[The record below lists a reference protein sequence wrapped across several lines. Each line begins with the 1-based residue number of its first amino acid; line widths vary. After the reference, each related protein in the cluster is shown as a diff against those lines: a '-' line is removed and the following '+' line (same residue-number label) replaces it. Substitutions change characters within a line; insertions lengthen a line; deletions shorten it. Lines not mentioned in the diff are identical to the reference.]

1 VRRSVGPPE
10 ANHRVNNRLEF
21 NPACS
26 RSRWL
31 GYFDL
36 LGTRELIRSGD
47 TFRVFSV
54 YEKALR
60 EVRTS
65 KLPIQR
71 AWFSDTFL
79 IYSQTD
85 GASDFWAID
94 SISRWFVYFLIMA
107 DIPVRGAIASGDF
120 YADDSSQVYF
130 GEALVESY
138 EFGEAQDWIGF
149 LLCPSSVARLDALK
163 MPANS
168 RLNYAYA
175 EIPFKKSRP
184 DRPSTLPA
192 CILGNWTVSRRGQND
207 LLDKLRLMKQK
218 QPDRSIARKYENTIA
233 FIERNQ
239 RLIAQTGQHGDPPN
253 GGPAEPI
260 DNSEAAEGPPSVS

>member
-1 VRRSVGPPE
+1 M
-10 ANHRVNNRLEF
+10 NNRLEF
-21 NPACS
+21 NPACN

-31 GYFDL
+31 GCFDL

-54 YEKALR
+54 YEKALH

-85 GASDFWAID
+85 CASDFWDLD
-94 SISRWFVYFLIMA
+94 SVSRWFVYFLIMA
-107 DIPVRGAIASGDF
+107 DIPVRGAIASGNF
-120 YADDSSQVYF
+120 YADDTGQVYF

-149 LLCPSSVARLDALK
+149 LLCPSAVARMEVLK
-163 MPANS
+163 MPMNDL
-168 RLNYAYA
+168 LNYAYA
-175 EIPFKKSRP
+175 EIPFKAKRP
-184 DRPSTLPA
+184 GGPSQLPA
-192 CILGNWTVSRRGQND
+192 CILGDWAVSRGGPND
-207 LLDKLRLMKQK
+207 LLNKLRLMRQK
-218 QPDRSIARKYENTIA
+218 QPDPPVARKYDNTIA

-239 RLIAQTGQHGDPPN
+239 RLPVEVGQPGPQPN
-253 GGPAEPI
+253 GGPAEPLG
-260 DNSEAAEGPPSVS
+260 NSEASGGPPSVS

>member
-1 VRRSVGPPE
+1 M
-10 ANHRVNNRLEF
+10 NNRLEF

-60 EVRTS
+60 EVRIS

-85 GASDFWAID
+85 GASDFWALD
-94 SISRWFVYFLIMA
+94 SVSRWFVYFLIMA
-107 DIPVRGAIASGDF
+107 DIPVRGAIASGNF
-120 YADDSSQVYF
+120 YADDSGQVYL

-149 LLCPSSVARLDALK
+149 LLCPSAVARLEALK
-163 MPANS
+163 MPANN

-175 EIPFKKSRP
+175 EIPFKTSRP
-184 DRPSTLPA
+184 GRPSKLPA
-192 CILGNWTVSRRGQND
+192 CILGNWAISRAGQND
-207 LLDKLRLMKQK
+207 LLDKLRLMRRK
-218 QPDRSIARKYENTIA
+218 QPDPPVARKYDNTIA
-233 FIERNQ
+233 FVERNQ
-239 RLIAQTGQHGDPPN
+239 RLPVEVGQPDAAPN
-253 GGPAEPI
+253 GGPAEPSRNTGAG
-260 DNSEAAEGPPSVS
+260 DGPPPVR